1 MTQFE
6 LDYETFLV
14 FPLFAL
20 GTAATLGLVATDI
33 IPFLNLGEEFLSLG
47 GISWT
52 LGRLL
57 AVAALLAVIVNR
69 DDPLNFD
76 GWGVLEV
83 WVLYVTIGLII
94 APPFF
99 PAFEGWITETPA
111 AFVSFTVQSIGFAL
125 VTYVN

>member
-6 LDYETFLV
+6 LDTETFLF

-20 GTAATLGLVATDI
+20 GTAASLGLVAADWL
-33 IPFLNLGEEFLSLG
+33 PFVALGDVLIEFG
-47 GISWT
+47 NIEWT
-52 LGRLL
+52 IGRLISIGAL
-57 AVAALLAVIVNR
+57 GAVVVNR
-69 DDPLNFD
+69 DDPLDFD
-76 GWGVLEV
+76 AWGVLEV

-99 PAFEGWITETPA
+99 PTFEGWITETPA
-111 AFVSFTVQSIGFAL
+111 AFMSFTVQSIGFAL

>member
-1 MTQFE
+1 MTQLE
-6 LDYETFLV
+6 LDGETFLI

-20 GTAATLGLVATDI
+20 GTAASLGLVGVDI
-33 IPFLNLGEEFLSLG
+33 LPFINLGEVFFEIG

-52 LGRLL
+52 IGRLL
-57 AVAALLAVIVNR
+57 SIGALLAVVVNR

-76 GWGVLEV
+76 GWGVIEA
-83 WVLYVTIGLII
+83 WVFYATVGLII

-99 PAFEGWITETPA
+99 PVFEGWITETPA

-125 VTYVN
+125 ITYVN